1 MSPKTRLVVQAV
13 LYEVFAIALVG
24 PLLSLVFGQ
33 SMSSSIGLAVVLS
46 TIALLWNFIFNMLF
60 EAWER
65 RQVSKERTPVRRL
78 LHGAG
83 FEGGLVV
90 LLLPVM
96 AWWLDTSL
104 LTALVTNLG
113 LLVFFFFYAIG
124 FTWAFDKLF
133 GLPESAT
140 SVPPS
145 DA

>member
-1 MSPKTRLVVQAV
+1 
-13 LYEVFAIALVG
+13 
-24 PLLSLVFGQ
+24 
-33 SMSSSIGLAVVLS
+33 MSSSIGLAVVLS
-46 TIALLWNFIFNMLF
+46 TIALLWNFVFNMLF

-113 LLVFFFFYAIG
+113 LLAFFFFYAIG

-140 SVPPS
+140 SVPRS

>member
-46 TIALLWNFIFNMLF
+46 TIALLWNFFFNMLF

-113 LLVFFFFYAIG
+113 LLAFFFFYAIG

-140 SVPPS
+140 SVPRN

>member
-24 PLLSLVFGQ
+24 PVLSLVFGQ
-33 SMSSSIGLAVVLS
+33 SMSSSLGLAAVLS

-65 RQVSKERTPVRRL
+65 RQTNKERTLTRRL
-78 LHGAG
+78 LHGTG

-90 LLLPVM
+90 LLVPVM

-104 LTALVTNLG
+104 LTAFVTNLG
-113 LLVFFFFYAIG
+113 LLAFFFFYAIG
-124 FTWAFDKLF
+124 FTWTFDKVF
-133 GLPESAT
+133 GLPESAVR
-140 SVPPS
+140 VPRS

>member
-24 PLLSLVFGQ
+24 PLLSLVFGL
-33 SMSSSIGLAVVLS
+33 SISSSIGLAVVLS
-46 TIALLWNFIFNMLF
+46 TIALLWNFVFNTLF

-113 LLVFFFFYAIG
+113 LLAFFFFYAIG

-140 SVPPS
+140 SVPRS